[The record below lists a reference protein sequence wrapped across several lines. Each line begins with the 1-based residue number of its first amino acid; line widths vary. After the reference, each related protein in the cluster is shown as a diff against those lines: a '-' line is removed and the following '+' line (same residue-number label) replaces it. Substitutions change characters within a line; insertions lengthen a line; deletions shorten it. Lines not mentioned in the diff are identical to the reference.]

1 MRRRVQAVIT
11 LLIAL
16 SSVASVL
23 FAQTPDTAG
32 TKRPWTN
39 VVGGEWPRVDS
50 QLRVHFRV
58 NAPKAQSVTVNLG
71 PTTLTKGEDGFW
83 TGITPPQNPGFHI
96 YRLTIDGVELNDT
109 SSEAFWDAGGV
120 YSGIDIIEDGLDHY
134 DVKNVPHGEVR
145 SLWYFAKSTGEHRH
159 AYVYTP
165 PGYDANPKRR
175 YPVLYLLHGMN
186 QDRSVWSHQG
196 RANFILDNLIAEGK
210 AKPMILVMEDGGIVN
225 RSMGPRGG
233 GARQGAPGAAG
244 AAVAPGAP
252 GAAGAPGAPRG
263 AGAPG
268 QPAGQAGA
276 PGGRG
281 AGPGSGGGPNF
292 WDAFCKIM
300 IADVIPTIDSHY
312 RTLAD
317 REHRAIAGLSLGGAQ
332 TYQITQDNLD
342 KFAYIGVFS
351 GAPFGLSGI
360 ETAYG
365 GLFTKPTEFAKK
377 VRVFY
382 VSMGSKE
389 GPGAGRNMHEALEK
403 AGVKH
408 VYYEAPGTAHEFET
422 WRKSLHGFAP
432 LLFQK

>member
-1 MRRRVQAVIT
+1 MRKTLAILWTVFVVTGTSSAQAP
-11 LLIAL
+11 A
-16 SSVASVL
+16 
-23 FAQTPDTAG
+23 PDTSG

-39 VVGGEWPRVDS
+39 VIGAEWPRVDA

-58 NAPKAQSVTVNLG
+58 NAQKAQSVTVSLG

-109 SSEAFWDAGGV
+109 ASESFWDAGGV
-120 YSGIDIIEDGLDHY
+120 YSGIDVIEEGLDHY

-145 SLWYFAKSTGEHRH
+145 SVWYSAKSTGEQRH

-165 PGYDANPKRR
+165 PGYDGNPNER

-186 QDRSVWSHQG
+186 QDRRVWSQQG

-210 AKPMILVMEDGGIVN
+210 ARPMIVVMEDGGII
-225 RSMGPRGG
+225 RAGFGPRGG
-233 GARQGAPGAAG
+233 AGARQAGPAAAG
-244 AAVAPGAP
+244 
-252 GAAGAPGAPRG
+252 
-263 AGAPG
+263 
-268 QPAGQAGA
+268 
-276 PGGRG
+276 GRN
-281 AGPGSGGGPNF
+281 AGPPSGGPNF
-292 WDAFCKIM
+292 WDAFCKSLV
-300 IADVIPTIDSHY
+300 ADVIPMVDSRY

-317 REHRAIAGLSLGGAQ
+317 AGHRAIAGLSLGGAQ

-351 GAPFGLSGI
+351 AAPFGFSGI

-365 GLFTKPTEFAKK
+365 GLLTRPAEFAKK
-377 VRVFY
+377 VKVFY

-389 GPGAGRNMHEALEK
+389 GPNAGRSMHEALEK

-408 VYYEAPGTAHEFET
+408 VYFEAPGTAHEFET

-432 LLFQK
+432 LLFQQ

>member
-1 MRRRVQAVIT
+1 MKKTAAILIPLLCIAGLSAQAP
-11 LLIAL
+11 L
-16 SSVASVL
+16 
-23 FAQTPDTAG
+23 PAG

-39 VVGGEWPRVDS
+39 VVGAEWPRVDA

-58 NAPKAQSVTVNLG
+58 NAAKAQSVTVSIG

-109 SSEAFWDAGGV
+109 ASEAFWDAGGV
-120 YSGIDIIEDGLDHY
+120 YSGIDIIEEGLDHY

-145 SLWYFAKSTGEHRH
+145 SLWYFGKSAGEHRH

-165 PGYDANPKRR
+165 PGYDTNPRQR

-186 QDRSVWSHQG
+186 QDRTVWSHQG

-210 AKPMILVMEDGGIVN
+210 AKPMILVMEDGGIV
-225 RSMGPRGG
+225 RVGMGPRGG
-233 GARQGAPGAAG
+233 
-244 AAVAPGAP
+244 
-252 GAAGAPGAPRG
+252 AGAPRA

-268 QPAGQAGA
+268 QPPAQAGGA
-276 PGGRG
+276 GNRS
-281 AGPGSGGGPNF
+281 AGPGASAGPNF
-292 WDAFCKIM
+292 WDPFCKAM
-300 IADVIPTIDSHY
+300 ISDVIPTIDAHY
-312 RTLAD
+312 RTLTD
-317 REHRAIAGLSLGGAQ
+317 PEHRAIAGLSLGGAQ
-332 TYQITQDNLD
+332 TYQITQDHLD

-351 GAPFGLSGI
+351 AAPFGFPGVG
-360 ETAYG
+360 TAYG
-365 GLFTKPTEFAKK
+365 GLLTRPAEFAKRVK
-377 VRVFY
+377 VLY
-382 VSMGSKE
+382 ISMGSKE
-389 GPGAGRNMHEALEK
+389 GPGAGRNMHELLDK

-408 VYYEAPGTAHEFET
+408 VYFEAQGTAHEFET

>member
-1 MRRRVQAVIT
+1 MKNRLPIFVT
-11 LLIAL
+11 LLFLAGGL
-16 SSVASVL
+16 S
-23 FAQTPDTAG
+23 AQSPDAAN

-39 VVGGEWPRVDS
+39 VVGAEYPRVDA

-58 NAPKAQSVTVNLG
+58 SAPKAQSVTVSLG

-109 SSEAFWDAGGV
+109 SSEAFWDAGQV
-120 YSGIDIIEDGLDHY
+120 YSGVDIPEEGIDHY

-145 SLWYFAKSTGEHRH
+145 SFWYFAKSTGEHRH

-165 PGYDANPKRR
+165 PGYDANPRQR

-186 QDRSVWSHQG
+186 QDRTVWSHQG

-210 AKPMILVMEDGGIVN
+210 AKPMILVMEDGGIAG
-225 RSMGPRGG
+225 RSGFGPRGG
-233 GARQGAPGAAG
+233 AGARQGAPGA
-244 AAVAPGAP
+244 PGAR
-252 GAAGAPGAPRG
+252 GASDAAGALRG

-268 QPAGQAGA
+268 QPPGQAGA
-276 PGGRG
+276 AGIRG
-281 AGPGSGGGPNF
+281 AGPASGGGPNF

-300 IADVIPTIDSHY
+300 VTDVIPTIDSHY

-365 GLFTKPTEFAKK
+365 GLLAKPAEFAKRVK
-377 VRVFY
+377 VFY
-382 VSMGSKE
+382 ISMGSKE

>member
-1 MRRRVQAVIT
+1 MKKALAILVTLFAVAGTSFAQAP
-11 LLIAL
+11 A
-16 SSVASVL
+16 
-23 FAQTPDTAG
+23 AQTPSGQTPSAQPPIPAG

-39 VVGGEWPRVDS
+39 VVGAEWPRVDA

-58 NAPKAQSVTVNLG
+58 NAPKAQSVTVSLG

-96 YRLTIDGVELNDT
+96 YRLTVDGVELNDT
-109 SSEAFWDAGGV
+109 SSESFWDAGGI
-120 YSGIDIIEDGLDHY
+120 YSGIDIIEEGLDDY

-145 SLWYFAKSTGEHRH
+145 SFWYFAKSTGEHRH

-165 PGYDANPKRR
+165 PGYDANPKQR

-186 QDRSVWSHQG
+186 QDRTVWSHQG

-210 AKPMILVMEDGGIVN
+210 AKPMILVMEDGGII
-225 RSMGPRGG
+225 RAGFGPRGG
-233 GARQGAPGAAG
+233 AGARRGG
-244 AAVAPGAP
+244 PGAP
-252 GAAGAPGAPRG
+252 GAGQAPAGAMGR
-263 AGAPG
+263 
-268 QPAGQAGA
+268 
-276 PGGRG
+276 RG
-281 AGPGSGGGPNF
+281 AGPGAGGGPNF

-300 IADVIPTIDSHY
+300 ITDVIPAIDSNY

-317 REHRAIAGLSLGGAQ
+317 RDHRAIAGLSLGGAQ

-351 GAPFGLSGI
+351 AAPFGFSGI

-365 GLFTKPTEFAKK
+365 GLLTRPAEFAKK
-377 VRVFY
+377 VKVFY

-389 GPGAGRNMHEALEK
+389 GPNAGRSMHEALEK

-408 VYYEAPGTAHEFET
+408 VYFEAPGTAHEFET

-432 LLFQK
+432 LLFQN

>member
-1 MRRRVQAVIT
+1 MRKTAVIFV
-11 LLIAL
+11 AL
-16 SSVASVL
+16 SFIAGAVL
-23 FAQTPDTAG
+23 AQTPPPQAPIPAG
-32 TKRPWTN
+32 TTRPWTN
-39 VVGGEWPRVDS
+39 VVGGEWPRTDS
-50 QLRVHFRV
+50 QLRVYFRV
-58 NAPKAQSVTVNLG
+58 SAPKAQSVTVSLG
-71 PTTLTKGEDGFW
+71 PTTLTQGEDGYW

-109 SSEAFWDAGGV
+109 ASEAFWDAGGV
-120 YSGIDIIEDGLDHY
+120 YSGIDIAEPGIDHY
-134 DVKNVPHGEVR
+134 DVKNVPHGDVR
-145 SLWYFAKSTGEHRH
+145 SFWYYARTTGEHRH

-165 PGYDANPKRR
+165 PGYDANPKQR

-186 QDRSVWSHQG
+186 QDRTVWSHQG
-196 RANFILDNLIAEGK
+196 RANFILDNLIAESK

-225 RSMGPRGG
+225 RSMGPRGR
-233 GARQGAPGAAG
+233 GARQGAPGAPGAPAG
-244 AAVAPGAP
+244 AA

-263 AGAPG
+263 
-268 QPAGQAGA
+268 
-276 PGGRG
+276 
-281 AGPGSGGGPNF
+281 PNF
-292 WDAFCKIM
+292 WDAFCKTM
-300 IADVIPTIDSHY
+300 ITDVIPTIDGHY

-351 GAPFGLSGI
+351 GAPFGMSGV

-365 GLFTKPTEFAKK
+365 GLLTKPAEFAKTVK
-377 VRVFY
+377 VFY
-382 VSMGSKE
+382 ISMGSKE
-389 GPGAGRNMHEALEK
+389 GPGAGRNRHEALEK

-408 VYYEAPGTAHEFET
+408 VYFEAQGTAHEFET

>member
-1 MRRRVQAVIT
+1 MQKTRAI
-11 LLIAL
+11 LIAL
-16 SSVASVL
+16 L
-23 FAQTPDTAG
+23 FLAGGLSAQSPDTVN

-39 VVGGEWPRVDS
+39 VVGAEYPRVDA

-58 NAPKAQSVTVNLG
+58 NAPKAQSVTVSLG

-120 YSGIDIIEDGLDHY
+120 YSGIDIPEPGIDHY

-165 PGYDANPKRR
+165 PGYDQNTKQR

-186 QDRSVWSHQG
+186 QDRTVWSHQG

-210 AKPMILVMEDGGIVN
+210 AKPMILVMEDGGIAG
-225 RSMGPRGG
+225 RSGFGPRGG
-233 GARQGAPGAAG
+233 AGARQGAPGA
-244 AAVAPGAP
+244 PGAR
-252 GAAGAPGAPRG
+252 GASDAAGALRG

-268 QPAGQAGA
+268 QPPGQAGA
-276 PGGRG
+276 AGNRG
-281 AGPGSGGGPNF
+281 AGPGSSSGPNF
-292 WDAFCKIM
+292 WDAFCKTM
-300 IADVIPTIDSHY
+300 ITDVIPTIDSHY

-351 GAPFGLSGI
+351 GAPFGMSGI
-360 ETAYG
+360 DTAYG
-365 GLFTKPTEFAKK
+365 GLLTKPAEFAKK
-377 VRVFY
+377 VKVFY
-382 VSMGSKE
+382 ISMGSKE
-389 GPGAGRNMHEALEK
+389 GPGAGRSMHEALEK